1 MSRLALSLLMLAL
14 LAGCGGGTSRKP
26 PLSQSA
32 FVAQANR
39 ICAHAKTRTGL
50 LARLHAL
57 RPPEADRD
65 LYAHWLKAEKDA
77 LDAGK
82 PPKARL
88 KEPEPLFDRDV
99 ARTVA
104 AGKIAGY
111 ARRLGADVCA
121 KRANVTMPE

>member
-1 MSRLALSLLMLAL
+1 MARIALPLLVLAL

-26 PLSQSA
+26 SLSQSA
-32 FVAQANR
+32 FAAQANR

-50 LARLHAL
+50 LARLHGL

-65 LYAHWLKAEKDA
+65 LYAHWLRAEKDT

-82 PPKARL
+82 PPKA
-88 KEPEPLFDRDV
+88 KPKEPLFDRDV